1 MADVVQ
7 TPQVLPAQGFAGAI
21 PKQRFWRGHLQPS
34 EYFWALAFL
43 IPYTVVF
50 LAFVVY
56 PIAFGI
62 WMGSKPELY
71 TTLLDDPVYWMTVLN
86 TALYLGIAINL
97 KLFLALLLSGF
108 FMRKGW
114 WVKALLMIFVLP
126 WAVPQLPTY
135 ISIHWMLNGEW
146 GMLNNIIWHL
156 TGEIGPNWL
165 TERWMA
171 LGAVM
176 VTHIWKWLPFWTIIL
191 LAGRMAIPSDIQEA
205 ARVDGATGLKMFL
218 HVNFPLIANLYLIC
232 TLLSTI
238 FSLGDF
244 NAVFFVSGGGPAN
257 STHVLATLGIRY
269 AFDMADPRLGV
280 ASVMTALPLLVPLV
294 FILMRKFRTSQ
305 VQL

>member
-1 MADVVQ
+1 MADIAQ
-7 TPQVLPAQGFAGAI
+7 TPQVLPAQGFAAAI

-50 LAFVVY
+50 FAFVVY
-56 PIAFGI
+56 PIAFGV
-62 WMGSKPELY
+62 WMGSKASLY
-71 TTLLDDPVYWMTVLN
+71 ETLLDDPVYWMTVLN

-114 WVKALLMIFVLP
+114 WVKALLMVFVLP
-126 WAVPQLPTY
+126 WAIPQIPTY
-135 ISIHWMLNGEW
+135 LSIHWMLNGEW

-156 TGEIGPNWL
+156 TETIGPNWL
-165 TERWMA
+165 TDRWMA

-176 VTHIWKWLPFWTIIL
+176 LTHVWKWMPFWTIIL
-191 LAGRMAIPSDIQEA
+191 LAGRMAIPSDVQEA
-205 ARVDGATGLKMFL
+205 ARVDGATGLKMFFY
-218 HVNFPLIANLYLIC
+218 VNFPLIANLYLIC

>member
-1 MADVVQ
+1 
-7 TPQVLPAQGFAGAI
+7 
-21 PKQRFWRGHLQPS
+21 
-34 EYFWALAFL
+34 
-43 IPYTVVF
+43 VVF

-62 WMGSKPELY
+62 WMGSDIKLY
-71 TTLLDDPVYWMTVLN
+71 RELLDDPVYWMTVVN
-86 TALYLGIAINL
+86 TALYLGVAINL
-97 KLFLALLLSGF
+97 KLFLALMLSGF

-114 WVKALLMIFVLP
+114 WVKGLLMVFVLP

-146 GMLNNIIWHL
+146 GMLNNILYHL
-156 TGEIGPNWL
+156 FGINGPDWL
-165 TERWMA
+165 TERWSA
-171 LGAVM
+171 LGSVM

-205 ARVDGATGLKMFL
+205 ARVDGATGFRLFF

-269 AFDMADPRLGV
+269 AFDMANPYLGV
-280 ASVMTALPLLVPLV
+280 ASVMTALPLLIPLV
-294 FILMRKFRTSQ
+294 IILMRKFRTSQ